1 MGIVKVNY
9 VPMAGGAQAPTSR
22 RRITRAM
29 DYYTFRP
36 GADLEAIR
44 AAEEHPARSWHTADG
59 ERVSRREAAERVEAW
74 LRARDGEAPPRCY
87 RIVLSTREVELTPDD
102 IATALRQGLERD
114 GRDAQA
120 LEQWVYCRHD
130 AGAHPHAHV
139 VALTDQRG
147 LAAPDLHRMRE
158 ALEER
163 EAVRERERQQGI
175 VRELDDGGRER

>member
-9 VPMAGGAQAPTSR
+9 VPMAGGAAAPASR

-36 GADLEAIR
+36 GADLDAAR
-44 AAEEHPARSWHTADG
+44 ATERHPARAWHTADG

-87 RIVLSTREVELTPDD
+87 RIVLSTRAVELTADD
-102 IATALRQGLERD
+102 IETTLRQGLARD
-114 GRDAQA
+114 GRDARA

-130 AGAHPHAHV
+130 AGGHPHAHV
-139 VALTDQRG
+139 VALTNHRG
-147 LAAPDLHRMRE
+147 LTRADLDVLRG
-158 ALEER
+158 AL
-163 EAVRERERQQGI
+163 AERERLREQQ
-175 VRELDDGGRER
+175 RDRLHNRDRALEHDR